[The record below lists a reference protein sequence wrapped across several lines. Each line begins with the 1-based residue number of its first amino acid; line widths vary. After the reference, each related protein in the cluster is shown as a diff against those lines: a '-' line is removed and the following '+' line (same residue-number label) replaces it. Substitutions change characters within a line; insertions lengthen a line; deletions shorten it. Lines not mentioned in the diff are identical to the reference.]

1 MSAALFDKYQ
11 REYQDTV
18 EELTAISTMTDSEVC
33 MTYNVD
39 TRAEIVQILNEEIQI
54 LEYEME
60 ANLI

>member
-18 EELTAISTMTDSEVC
+18 EELIAISRMTDREVC

-39 TRAEIVQILNEEIQI
+39 TRAEIVQILNEDIQI
-54 LEYEME
+54 LESEME

>member
-11 REYQDTV
+11 LEYQDTV
-18 EELTAISTMTDSEVC
+18 DELITISTMTDSEVC

-54 LEYEME
+54 LEFEMA